1 MKHNYISSFVFI
13 LLLINSSLKA
23 QEVVNGGFELSNQQG
38 MARNWITDDAK
49 GQFKIG
55 LSKTEFHSGKHSLEL
70 NGTAAQTAGNTNG
83 IAANVYGSS
92 SSTKVKAVQL
102 SGWIKSSGRLDTS
115 VALFIQKGTKIIRV
129 KCTSPVKKGWNKLV
143 LNYEIPMG
151 ENWYRFYYGIE
162 AQSGSQL
169 WLDDLK
175 LTVNGVEINDPKSL
189 YQEPTQKQ
197 LKWLSRNAFQIT
209 QLEAGHP
216 DQDLSQIGKAIGNAS
231 IVGIGEPTHGTSE
244 AAKLK
249 TRVLEYLIKQKGFT
263 TLALE
268 ESIATCNQMNRLL
281 NTDRPALKDSLL
293 SMPFYKLWKTQE
305 MLDLFI
311 WVNRYNLSHNQKI
324 KFIGF
329 DMEDPGLKNS
339 RRMLRTYGEKNNK
352 EIYRQTLRFDKDLDS
367 LLKLSRISMDN
378 DETLKAANRAKGDLI
393 SLDSTLGF
401 GAKINDKE
409 MFFELKSYVRVCK
422 QWIESRFFM
431 GNRDEY
437 IAENINIFLETH
449 PDEKIF
455 LWAHN
460 FHVANVNT
468 DGQKTMGCFLKEKY
482 KGNYFPFSITT
493 GGGSFMAAA
502 DYAQKKWNSYNL
514 ERPYPGTYEYVFS
527 KISPDNYFLNFSAG
541 IEASAASWLNIPMK
555 QLDQG
560 YIYDGDENYIYH
572 ATLRQSFDGLF
583 FIRNTTASHSLIR

>member
-1 MKHNYISSFVFI
+1 MKRNYTLFF
-13 LLLINSSLKA
+13 LFMFLLINNALKA

-38 MARNWITDDAK
+38 MVRNWITDDAK

-55 LSKTEFHSGKHSLEL
+55 LNKKEFHSGKHSLEL
-70 NGTAAQTAGNTNG
+70 NGIGSKTEENTHG
-83 IAANVYGSS
+83 IAANVYGSR

-102 SGWIKSSGRLDTS
+102 SGWMKSSGRLDTS
-115 VALFIQKGTKIIRV
+115 VALFIQKGDRIIRV

-143 LNYEIPMG
+143 LNYDIPAG
-151 ENWYRFYYGIE
+151 ETWYRFYYGIE
-162 AQSGSQL
+162 AQSGSQV
-169 WLDDLK
+169 WLDDLI
-175 LTVNGVEINDPKSL
+175 LTVNGMKINDPKSL

-197 LKWLSRNAFQIT
+197 IKWLSRNAYPIA
-209 QLEAGHP
+209 QLEAGKP
-216 DQDLSQIGKAIGNAS
+216 DQDLSQIGTAVGNAR

-249 TRVLEYLIKQKGFT
+249 TRILEFLVKQKGFT

-268 ESIATCNQMNRLL
+268 ESIATCNQMNGLL
-281 NTDRPALKDSLL
+281 NADVPALKDSLL

-311 WVNRYNLSHNQKI
+311 WVNRYNLSHDQKI

-329 DMEDPGLKNS
+329 DMEDLGLKNS
-339 RRMLRTYGEKNNK
+339 RRMLRAYGEKNNK
-352 EIYRQTLRFDKDLDS
+352 EIHLQTLRFDKDLDS
-367 LLKLSRISMDN
+367 LITLSRISMDN
-378 DETLKAANRAKGDLI
+378 DETLRAAKLVKRDLVG
-393 SLDSTLGF
+393 LDSMIRL
-401 GAKINDKE
+401 GAKINNKE
-409 MFFELKSYVRVCK
+409 TLFELSSYIRVCK
-422 QWIESRFFM
+422 QWIESRFFT

-437 IAENINIFLETH
+437 MAENINIYLQAH
-449 PDEKIF
+449 PEEKIF

-482 KGNYFPFSITT
+482 NGHYFPFSITT
-493 GGGSFMAAA
+493 GGGSYMAAP
-502 DYAQKKWNSYNL
+502 DYGQKIWKSYNL

-527 KISPDNYFLNFSAG
+527 KISPDNYFINFSTG
-541 IEASAASWLNIPMK
+541 IGASAASWLRMPMK

-560 YIYDGDENYIYH
+560 YVYDGDENYIYH
-572 ATLRQSFDGLF
+572 GTLMQSFDGLF